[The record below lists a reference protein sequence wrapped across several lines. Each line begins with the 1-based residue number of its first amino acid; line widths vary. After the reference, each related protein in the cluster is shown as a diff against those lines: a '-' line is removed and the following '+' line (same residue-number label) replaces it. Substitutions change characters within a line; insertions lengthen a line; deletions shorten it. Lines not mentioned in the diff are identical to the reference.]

1 MKAFETTT
9 VVEPSG
15 EIRVGGIP
23 FSAGT
28 EVDVFISPKRISG
41 DEFRRQWADVCQQM
55 RRPSAIASLSNEE
68 ISTEVAEYRTRK

>member
-1 MKAFETTT
+1 MKAFEATT

-28 EVDVFISPKRISG
+28 EVDVFISPKRIDG
-41 DEFRRQWADVCQQM
+41 EAFRRQWADVCQQM
-55 RRPSAIASLSNEE
+55 RKMVGTASLSDEK
-68 ISTEVAEYRTRK
+68 ISTEAAE